1 MPNVTISIEE
11 KILKAS
17 RAYAKEHG
25 LSLNALI
32 REILSRTIS
41 RSSTHWIDECYAFM
55 DSLKVDSRGK
65 TWDRN
70 DLYDL

>member
-17 RAYAKEHG
+17 RAYAKKHG

-32 REILSRTIS
+32 REMLFKRVF

-55 DSLKVDSRGK
+55 DSLDADSRGK
-65 TWDRN
+65 TWERN